1 MKDELVGLRAG
12 VGKPLSILSE
22 KRSDEGRHGRVEAKL
37 EEDFKDGEVRSMT
50 NLGHGAHL
58 RVLSGMLIWFHIHLM
73 GLGAKRF
80 SMSTIWI

>member
-22 KRSDEGRHGRVEAKL
+22 KSYLRSDEGRHGRVEAKL

-58 RVLSGMLIWFHIHLM
+58 RVLSGMLI
-73 GLGAKRF
+73 
-80 SMSTIWI
+80 